1 MNMLLETLRDPLW
14 QVLGAIIVLAA
25 PFLVIAVRTRDVRA
39 SEQQKHR
46 ETRSVLLVCLAV
58 LLLMSG
64 WVAGEHLPHA
74 APSRVSALP
83 TPAPAPTQ
91 PPAPL
96 TTPTPAPTPTP
107 TPRLARSITQVLVTF
122 CEAIN
127 HQDYQT
133 AWNEYARSLQHK
145 HLQPDVVAAWRRFI
159 HCSIP
164 DQSADPSA
172 IDTLTLTL
180 GSGYT
185 DRFGRSGDINYR
197 FTMGIEQQAWRIT
210 GVCEIY
216 SEGCF
221 DLTWG

>member
-25 PFLVIAVRTRDVRA
+25 SFL
-39 SEQQKHR
+39 
-46 ETRSVLLVCLAV
+46 
-58 LLLMSG
+58 
-64 WVAGEHLPHA
+64 
-74 APSRVSALP
+74 
-83 TPAPAPTQ
+83 
-91 PPAPL
+91 
-96 TTPTPAPTPTP
+96 
-107 TPRLARSITQVLVTF
+107 VLVTF
-122 CEAIN
+122 CAAIN

-145 HLQPDVVAAWRRFI
+145 HPKPDVVAAWRRFI
-159 HCSIP
+159 RCSIP

-172 IDTLTLTL
+172 LDTLTLTL

-197 FTMGIEQQAWRIT
+197 FTTGIEQQAWRIT

-221 DLTWG
+221 DITWG

>member
-1 MNMLLETLRDPLW
+1 MNPLLETLRDPLW
-14 QVLGAIIVLAA
+14 QVLGAIIVLVA

-39 SEQQKHR
+39 SEQQKRR
-46 ETRSVLLVCLAV
+46 ETRGVLLVCLAV
-58 LLLMSG
+58 LLVMSG
-64 WVAGEHLPHA
+64 WVASGHLPSA
-74 APSRVSALP
+74 APRRVSTLLTPVP
-83 TPAPAPTQ
+83 TPTS
-91 PPAPL
+91 APL
-96 TTPTPAPTPTP
+96 STPTPAPTL

-145 HLQPDVVAAWRRFI
+145 HPQRNVVAAWRRFI
-159 HCSIP
+159 RCGIP

-172 IDTLTLTL
+172 LDTLTLTL

-185 DRFGRSGDINYR
+185 DQFGRSGDINYR
-197 FTMGIEQQAWRIT
+197 FTMGIEQQAWKIT

-221 DLTWG
+221 DITWG

>member
-1 MNMLLETLRDPLW
+1 VPRGPSGDEWLGGQWASSARCAQTCERPTNPGADADADICTTLD
-14 QVLGAIIVLAA
+14 AHTDA
-25 PFLVIAVRTRDVRA
+25 P
-39 SEQQKHR
+39 
-46 ETRSVLLVCLAV
+46 TRS
-58 LLLMSG
+58 
-64 WVAGEHLPHA
+64 
-74 APSRVSALP
+74 
-83 TPAPAPTQ
+83 
-91 PPAPL
+91 
-96 TTPTPAPTPTP
+96 
-107 TPRLARSITQVLVTF
+107 SITQVLVTF

-145 HLQPDVVAAWRRFI
+145 HPKPDVVAAWRRFI
-159 HCSIP
+159 RCSIP

-172 IDTLTLTL
+172 LDTLTLTL

-197 FTMGIEQQAWRIT
+197 FTMEIEQQAWRIT

-221 DLTWG
+221 DITWG

>member
-1 MNMLLETLRDPLW
+1 MNILLETLHDPLW
-14 QVLGAIIVLAA
+14 QVLGAIIVLVA
-25 PFLVIAVRTRDVRA
+25 PFLVMAVRTRDVRA
-39 SEQQKHR
+39 SEQQKRR
-46 ETRSVLLVCLAV
+46 ETRSVLFLCLAV
-58 LLLMSG
+58 LLVMSG
-64 WVAGEHLPHA
+64 WVASGHLLHA
-74 APSRVSALP
+74 APRRVSTLP
-83 TPAPAPTQ
+83 IPAPT
-91 PPAPL
+91 
-96 TTPTPAPTPTP
+96 PTQTSAPTPTP

-133 AWNEYARSLQHK
+133 AWNEYAHSLQHK
-145 HLQPDVVAAWRRFI
+145 HPQRNVVAAWRRFI
-159 HCSIP
+159 GCSIP

-172 IDTLTLTL
+172 LDTLTLTL

-197 FTMGIEQQAWRIT
+197 FTMGIEQQAWQIT

-221 DLTWG
+221 DITWG

>member
-1 MNMLLETLRDPLW
+1 MTSSRSDRPYGSFPGPGKPVSEPETPPPPARPRLRTRIWGRVAAPL
-14 QVLGAIIVLAA
+14 ALAA
-25 PFLVIAVRTRDVRA
+25 LLAFSWVLVDAVQTGGNRVLQGVQ
-39 SEQQKHR
+39 EQ
-46 ETRSVLLVCLAV
+46 
-58 LLLMSG
+58 
-64 WVAGEHLPHA
+64 
-74 APSRVSALP
+74 
-83 TPAPAPTQ
+83 
-91 PPAPL
+91 
-96 TTPTPAPTPTP
+96 PTPTP

-145 HLQPDVVAAWRRFI
+145 HPRPDVVTAWRRFI
-159 HCSIP
+159 RCSIP

-172 IDTLTLTL
+172 LDTLTLTL

-221 DLTWG
+221 DITWG